1 VTCATEHAEFVD
13 FIKTSDLVKIKSDR
27 FGDTELL
34 VVKYKHKVFYDNLW
48 NEHLVNARGMVL
60 DTDYNIVSYPFTKI
74 FNYGVEAAAPEFDE
88 HESVL
93 VQRKVNGFMC
103 AMTWH
108 NNSVLV
114 STTGSVSGVF
124 VDYARDFLTPKLEQ
138 ELQDNPAYTYMFEC
152 VHPDDPHII
161 PEQMGL
167 YYLARR
173 AKYINSPIETP
184 DRLRSWLYTFVQ
196 HVVYAKEL
204 PFSVAVAR
212 AKAAKDEGSVIYS
225 LRDTRATKV
234 KSNWYLCSKALARTK
249 ADKLSRIKIDEEF
262 ADLNKLVE
270 TNTFKA
276 ASEQQ
281 RLTKIREFYG
291 YE

>member
-1 VTCATEHAEFVD
+1 MSHTNKNAEFVE
-13 FIKTSDLVKIKSDR
+13 FITTSDLVKVKSDVCS
-27 FGDTELL
+27 GNELL
-34 VVKYKHKVFYDNLW
+34 VVKYKHKVFYNNLW
-48 NEHLVNARGMVL
+48 NEHLVNARGLVL

-74 FNYGVEAAAPEFDE
+74 FNYGVETSAPEFDD
-88 HESVL
+88 HEPVL

-103 AMTWH
+103 AMTWY

-124 VDYARDFLTPKLEQ
+124 VDYAREFLTPALEK
-138 ELQDNPAYTYMFEC
+138 ELQDNPTYTYMFEC
-152 VHPDDPHII
+152 VHPADPHII
-161 PEQMGL
+161 PEEQGL

-173 AKYINSPIETP
+173 AKCLNSPIETP
-184 DRLRSWLYTFVQ
+184 DSLRQWLYTFVD
-196 HVVYAKEL
+196 HVVYATEL
-204 PFSVAVAR
+204 PFGVAVTQ
-212 AKAAKDEGSVIYS
+212 AKSAKDEGSVIYS

-234 KSNWYLCSKALARTK
+234 KSSWYLCSKALARTK
-249 ADKLSRIKIDEEF
+249 ADTVSRIKIDEEF
-262 ADLNKLVE
+262 ADLSKLVE
-270 TNTFKA
+270 TDAFKA